1 MFRLLCLSLA
11 FGVVGLAVPVANAAM
26 ISRIGD
32 HEVCVLMATMGR
44 DAAVMRQSGVGQ
56 QTAANRMSRS
66 ISGALANGSGSTA
79 SRQRLADLVGAEATS
94 ILRLV
99 YSVPVGRTEP
109 ERTSWV
115 IAAGKYI
122 YGYCM
127 GMEG

>member
-1 MFRLLCLSLA
+1 
-11 FGVVGLAVPVANAAM
+11 
-26 ISRIGD
+26 
-32 HEVCVLMATMGR
+32 MATMGR